1 MTSMRSGAVA
11 FDASL
16 RHFTRNS
23 EARFRIRSRLFR
35 LKIQPF
41 KASGLFAV
49 GAAAPQEG

>member
-1 MTSMRSGAVA
+1 VR
-11 FDASL
+11 L
-16 RHFTRNS
+16 HFTRRSVISQRNS
-23 EARFRIRSRLFR
+23 EVRVRIRSRLFR